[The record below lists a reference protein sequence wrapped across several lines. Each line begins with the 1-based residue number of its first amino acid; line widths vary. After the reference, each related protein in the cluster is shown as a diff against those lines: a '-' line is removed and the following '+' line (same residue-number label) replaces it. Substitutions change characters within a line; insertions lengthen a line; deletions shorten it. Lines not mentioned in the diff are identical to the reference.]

1 MLFEWLD
8 QECPGHYVFDKG
20 RLSLIYY
27 GISNMVLAIDDHSKS
42 LGLWIVAVYGNK
54 FFHSDLKLESD
65 LSQIL
70 YSS

>member
-8 QECPGHYVFDKG
+8 QECPGYYVFNKG
-20 RLSLIYY
+20 CLSLIYY
-27 GISNMVLAIDDHSKS
+27 GISNMVLAIDDDSKS

-54 FFHSDLKLESD
+54 LFHSDLKLELD
-65 LSQIL
+65 LLQIL